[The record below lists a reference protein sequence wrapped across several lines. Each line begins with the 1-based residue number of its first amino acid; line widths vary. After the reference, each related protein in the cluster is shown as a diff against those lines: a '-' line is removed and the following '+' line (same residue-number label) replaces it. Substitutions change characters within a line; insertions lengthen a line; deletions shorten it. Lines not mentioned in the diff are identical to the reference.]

1 MLTVSSIILGAL
13 AVTLILNDDNA
24 RQEMNA
30 LCIYSVAV
38 LPNTSF
44 YLDL

>member
-1 MLTVSSIILGAL
+1 MLTFSSVILGAL
-13 AVTLILNDDNA
+13 AVTLILNHDNA

-38 LPNTSF
+38 IMYIT
-44 YLDL
+44 LDV